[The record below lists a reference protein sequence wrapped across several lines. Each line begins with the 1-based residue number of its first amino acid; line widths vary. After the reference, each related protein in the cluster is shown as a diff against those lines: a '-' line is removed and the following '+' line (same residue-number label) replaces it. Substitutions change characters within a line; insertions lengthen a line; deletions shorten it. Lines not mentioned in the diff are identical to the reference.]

1 MDNLFTV
8 ENKIENT
15 IIRNINLSI
24 FYMQNMNDVLRWQ
37 IRILKMVIFVNK
49 LEFLG
54 FEMLT
59 MSFR

>member
-8 ENKIENT
+8 ENEIENT
-15 IIRNINLSI
+15 IIKNINLSI
-24 FYMQNMNDVLRWQ
+24 
-37 IRILKMVIFVNK
+37 IRILKMVILVNK